1 MPAKYY
7 SLFVK
12 YIYFGM
18 ARFISINEILHR
30 GRFAEK
36 KEQDSKSSIVTD
48 APIKEELKP
57 VEITETPEAVEPTIQ
72 DAPVADT
79 VEVITDTNTEEA
91 NVNETDSVKET
102 DHVEEGAA
110 PKKKG
115 GRKTK
120 TAEENN

>member
-1 MPAKYY
+1 
-7 SLFVK
+7 
-12 YIYFGM
+12 M

-57 VEITETPEAVEPTIQ
+57 VEIIETPEAVEPTIQ
-72 DAPVADT
+72 DAPVANT

-91 NVNETDSVKET
+91 NVTETDSVIET
-102 DHVEEGAA
+102 EPIEEAA

-115 GRKTK
+115 GKKTK

>member
-1 MPAKYY
+1 
-7 SLFVK
+7 
-12 YIYFGM
+12 M
-18 ARFISINEILHR
+18 ARFISINEILHK

-36 KEQDSKSSIVTD
+36 ASESSIITD
-48 APIKEELKP
+48 ALFKEDAKP
-57 VEITETPEAVEPTIQ
+57 VNVIETPTDIEPTIQ

-91 NVNETDSVKET
+91 NVIETDSVKET
-102 DHVEEGAA
+102 DSVTETEPVEEAA

-115 GRKTK
+115 GKKTK

>member
-1 MPAKYY
+1 
-7 SLFVK
+7 
-12 YIYFGM
+12 M

-57 VEITETPEAVEPTIQ
+57 VEIVETPEDVEPTIQ

-102 DHVEEGAA
+102 DPVEEAA

-115 GRKTK
+115 GKKTK
-120 TAEENN
+120 TTEESN

>member
-1 MPAKYY
+1 
-7 SLFVK
+7 
-12 YIYFGM
+12 M

-57 VEITETPEAVEPTIQ
+57 VEIVETPEAVEPTIQ
-72 DAPVADT
+72 DIPAADV

-91 NVNETDSVKET
+91 NVNETDSVTET
-102 DHVEEGAA
+102 DPVEEAA

-115 GRKTK
+115 GKKTK

>member
-1 MPAKYY
+1 
-7 SLFVK
+7 
-12 YIYFGM
+12 M

-36 KEQDSKSSIVTD
+36 KEQDSKSSIITD
-48 APIKEELKP
+48 APIKEEVEP
-57 VEITETPEAVEPTIQ
+57 VNVTETPEAVEPTIQ
-72 DAPVADT
+72 DTPAADV

-91 NVNETDSVKET
+91 NVKETDSVKET
-102 DHVEEGAA
+102 DPVEEAA

-115 GRKTK
+115 GKKTK

>member
-1 MPAKYY
+1 
-7 SLFVK
+7 
-12 YIYFGM
+12 M

-30 GRFAEK
+30 GRFTEK

-57 VEITETPEAVEPTIQ
+57 VEIVETPEAVEPTIQ
-72 DAPVADT
+72 DTPAADV

-91 NVNETDSVKET
+91 NVIEADP
-102 DHVEEGAA
+102 VEEAA

-115 GRKTK
+115 GKKTK

>member
-1 MPAKYY
+1 
-7 SLFVK
+7 
-12 YIYFGM
+12 M

-57 VEITETPEAVEPTIQ
+57 VEIVETPEDVEPTVQ
-72 DAPVADT
+72 DTPAADV

-91 NVNETDSVKET
+91 NVIEADSVKETDSVKEV

-115 GRKTK
+115 GKKTK

>member
-1 MPAKYY
+1 
-7 SLFVK
+7 
-12 YIYFGM
+12 M
-18 ARFISINEILHR
+18 ARFISINEILHK

-36 KEQDSKSSIVTD
+36 ISESSIITD
-48 APIKEELKP
+48 ALFKEDAKP
-57 VEITETPEAVEPTIQ
+57 VNVIETPTDIEPTIQ

-102 DHVEEGAA
+102 DSVTEAEPVEEAA

-115 GRKTK
+115 GKKTK

>member
-1 MPAKYY
+1 
-7 SLFVK
+7 
-12 YIYFGM
+12 M

-30 GRFAEK
+30 SRFAEK

-57 VEITETPEAVEPTIQ
+57 VEIVETPEDVEPTIQ
-72 DAPVADT
+72 DTPAVDV

-91 NVNETDSVKET
+91 NVIETAPI
-102 DHVEEGAA
+102 VEEVASEDT

-115 GRKTK
+115 GKKTK
-120 TAEENN
+120 TTEENN

>member
-1 MPAKYY
+1 
-7 SLFVK
+7 
-12 YIYFGM
+12 M

-57 VEITETPEAVEPTIQ
+57 VEITETPEDVEPTIQ

-79 VEVITDTNTEEA
+79 VEVITDANTEEA
-91 NVNETDSVKET
+91 NVIETDP
-102 DHVEEGAA
+102 VEEGAA

>member
-1 MPAKYY
+1 
-7 SLFVK
+7 
-12 YIYFGM
+12 M

-30 GRFAEK
+30 GRFTEK
-36 KEQDSKSSIVTD
+36 KERDSKSPIVTD
-48 APIKEELKP
+48 APIKEELEP
-57 VEITETPEAVEPTIQ
+57 VNVTETPEDVEPTIQ

-91 NVNETDSVKET
+91 NVTEADPI
-102 DHVEEGAA
+102 EEEAA

-115 GRKTK
+115 GKKTK

>member
-1 MPAKYY
+1 
-7 SLFVK
+7 
-12 YIYFGM
+12 M
-18 ARFISINEILHR
+18 ARFISINEILHK

-36 KEQDSKSSIVTD
+36 ISESSIITD
-48 APIKEELKP
+48 ALFKEDAKP
-57 VEITETPEAVEPTIQ
+57 VNVIETPTDIEPTIQ

-102 DHVEEGAA
+102 DSVTETEPVEEVA

-115 GRKTK
+115 GKKTK
-120 TAEENN
+120 TTEENN

>member
-1 MPAKYY
+1 
-7 SLFVK
+7 
-12 YIYFGM
+12 M

-57 VEITETPEAVEPTIQ
+57 VEIIETPEAVEPTIQ
-72 DAPVADT
+72 DAPATDVT
-79 VEVITDTNTEEA
+79 EVITDTNTEEA
-91 NVNETDSVKET
+91 NVNETDSVTET
-102 DHVEEGAA
+102 DPVEEEAA

-115 GRKTK
+115 GKKTK
-120 TAEENN
+120 TTEENN

>member
-1 MPAKYY
+1 
-7 SLFVK
+7 
-12 YIYFGM
+12 M

-36 KEQDSKSSIVTD
+36 KERDSKSPIVTD
-48 APIKEELKP
+48 APIKEEAKP
-57 VEITETPEAVEPTIQ
+57 VNVTETPEDVEPTIQ
-72 DAPVADT
+72 DTPAADV

-91 NVNETDSVKET
+91 NVIEADNVTETEP
-102 DHVEEGAA
+102 VEEAA

-115 GRKTK
+115 GKKTK

>member
-1 MPAKYY
+1 
-7 SLFVK
+7 
-12 YIYFGM
+12 M
-18 ARFISINEILHR
+18 ARFISINEILHK

-36 KEQDSKSSIVTD
+36 ASESSIITD
-48 APIKEELKP
+48 ALFKEDAKP
-57 VEITETPEAVEPTIQ
+57 VNVIETPTDIEPTIQ

-91 NVNETDSVKET
+91 NVNETDSVTETDSVKET
-102 DHVEEGAA
+102 DPVEEEAA

-115 GRKTK
+115 GKKTK

>member
-1 MPAKYY
+1 
-7 SLFVK
+7 
-12 YIYFGM
+12 M

-48 APIKEELKP
+48 APIKEELKS
-57 VEITETPEAVEPTIQ
+57 VEIVETPEAVEPIIQAIIQ
-72 DAPVADT
+72 DVPVADT
-79 VEVITDTNTEEA
+79 VEVITDANTEEA
-91 NVNETDSVKET
+91 NVNETDSVTEA
-102 DHVEEGAA
+102 DPVEEAA

-115 GRKTK
+115 GKKTK

>member
-1 MPAKYY
+1 
-7 SLFVK
+7 
-12 YIYFGM
+12 M

-57 VEITETPEAVEPTIQ
+57 VEIVETPEDVEPTIQ
-72 DAPVADT
+72 DAPAVDV

-91 NVNETDSVKET
+91 NVKETDSVKEV
-102 DHVEEGAA
+102 DPVEEAV

-115 GRKTK
+115 GKKTK

>member
-1 MPAKYY
+1 
-7 SLFVK
+7 
-12 YIYFGM
+12 M

-57 VEITETPEAVEPTIQ
+57 VEIIETPEDVEPTIQ
-72 DAPVADT
+72 DTPAADVA
-79 VEVITDTNTEEA
+79 EVITDANTEEA
-91 NVNETDSVKET
+91 NVIETDSVTEV
-102 DHVEEGAA
+102 DHVEEAA

-115 GRKTK
+115 GKKTK

>member
-1 MPAKYY
+1 
-7 SLFVK
+7 
-12 YIYFGM
+12 M

-79 VEVITDTNTEEA
+79 VEVITDANTEEA
-91 NVNETDSVKET
+91 NVIETDSVIET
-102 DHVEEGAA
+102 EPVEEVA

>member
-1 MPAKYY
+1 
-7 SLFVK
+7 
-12 YIYFGM
+12 M
-18 ARFISINEILHR
+18 ARFISINEILHK

-57 VEITETPEAVEPTIQ
+57 VEIVETPEDVEPTIQ
-72 DAPVADT
+72 DAPAVDV

-91 NVNETDSVKET
+91 NVTEIDSVIETDSVKET
-102 DHVEEGAA
+102 DPVEEAA

-115 GRKTK
+115 GKKTK

>member
-1 MPAKYY
+1 
-7 SLFVK
+7 
-12 YIYFGM
+12 M

-36 KEQDSKSSIVTD
+36 KEQDLKSSIVTD

-57 VEITETPEAVEPTIQ
+57 VEIVETPEAVEPTVQ
-72 DAPVADT
+72 DTPAADV

-91 NVNETDSVKET
+91 NVVETDSVTEA
-102 DHVEEGAA
+102 DPVEEVA

-115 GRKTK
+115 GKKTK
-120 TAEENN
+120 AAGENN